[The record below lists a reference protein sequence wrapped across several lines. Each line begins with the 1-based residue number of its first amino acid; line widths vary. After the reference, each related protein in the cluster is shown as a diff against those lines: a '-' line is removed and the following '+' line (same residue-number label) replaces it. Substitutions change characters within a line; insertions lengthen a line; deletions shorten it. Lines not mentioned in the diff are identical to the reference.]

1 MKTSERIFRFPLS
14 GKKHLRGNKS
24 RADSTHMV
32 ESALFRYALWSE
44 EGGSLLFGDVDNLAV
59 L

>member
-1 MKTSERIFRFPLS
+1 MRR
-14 GKKHLRGNKS
+14 NKV
-24 RADSTHMV
+24 RADSTMCV
-32 ESALFRYALWSE
+32 ESALLRYALWSG

>member
-1 MKTSERIFRFPLS
+1 MRR
-14 GKKHLRGNKS
+14 NKA

-32 ESALFRYALWSE
+32 ESALLRYALWSG

>member
-1 MKTSERIFRFPLS
+1 MC
-14 GKKHLRGNKS
+14 
-24 RADSTHMV
+24 V
-32 ESALFRYALWSE
+32 ESALLRYALWSE

>member
-1 MKTSERIFRFPLS
+1 MKTSERIFRFPIS
-14 GKKHLRGNKS
+14 GKKYLRGNKV

-32 ESALFRYALWSE
+32 ESALLRYALWSE
-44 EGGSLLFGDVDNLAV
+44 EGGLLLFGDVDNLAV